1 MIFLILNNVFSTR
14 FSRFTTPDP
23 AANQYPSISPYAY
36 CAANLLRYS
45 DPTGMFITANDEDD
59 RKYVFDP
66 EEGIFTDFLGNTS
79 DNFFIEE
86 LTTALSEICSTNW
99 RQRVHRRIQR
109 HGLQACMVKGIYPTR
124 QCVEGDWPRQCFNS
138 VPLELQRQIS
148 RGANRQ
154 CHHKRSGICHRDA
167 NLHARKLRKS
177 KF

>member
-23 AANQYPSISPYAY
+23 TANQYPSISPYAY

-59 RKYVFDP
+59 REYVFDP

-99 RQRVHRRIQR
+99 KSHATLTLLAKQDCPLW
-109 HGLQACMVKGIYPTR
+109 LQLILLAKIVLTT
-124 QCVEGDWPRQCFNS
+124 
-138 VPLELQRQIS
+138 
-148 RGANRQ
+148 
-154 CHHKRSGICHRDA
+154 
-167 NLHARKLRKS
+167 
-177 KF
+177 